1 MLSMNRAPSGTMS
14 GVEAGRASSPLAVRS
29 RSAPFCD
36 PVTRGACA
44 VVRRWLALIAE
55 DYPSPQQDGLTGLAL
70 ASMMSGPVKSDAT
83 AGTRWRIW
91 RAFAAKHALKE
102 RGGLNE
108 LARAREACRL
118 PNDVLVQHRR
128 HRVLSA
134 RTALTAG
141 LACNAPSTET
151 EAMVARASSGV
162 TSCEMLASPRTLMCS
177 ISPARCTASRSSRL

>member
-1 MLSMNRAPSGTMS
+1 MTIRLLNN
-14 GVEAGRASSPLAVRS
+14 
-29 RSAPFCD
+29 
-36 PVTRGACA
+36 
-44 VVRRWLALIAE
+44 I
-55 DYPSPQQDGLTGLAL
+55 GLRINDERYC
-70 ASMMSGPVKSDAT
+70 KSDAT
-83 AGTRWRIW
+83 AGTRR
-91 RAFAAKHALKE
+91 RVRRTLTAKHALKE

-118 PNDVLVQHRR
+118 QNDVLVQHRL

-134 RTALTAG
+134 RAALTAG

-162 TSCEMLASPRTLMCS
+162 TSWEMLARTRTLMCS

>member
-1 MLSMNRAPSGTMS
+1 MNLAPSGTMS
-14 GVEAGRASSPLAVRS
+14 GVDSGARFITPRSPIPERRSLRSSNARSMRGCAGVAGSDGGGLSVSSTALA
-29 RSAPFCD
+29 F
-36 PVTRGACA
+36 
-44 VVRRWLALIAE
+44 
-55 DYPSPQQDGLTGLAL
+55 
-70 ASMMSGPVKSDAT
+70 ASMMSGPA
-83 AGTRWRIW
+83 
-91 RAFAAKHALKE
+91 RAMRPPVRDGASGARLAAKHALKE

-118 PNDVLVQHRR
+118 PNDVLVQHRL

-134 RTALTAG
+134 RAALTAG

-162 TSCEMLASPRTLMCS
+162 TSWEMLARPRTLMCS